1 MGQTNTRWDKNSMYV
16 HIYTHIE
23 PGSVGVRI
31 FGTFYVSNNVENESL
46 QTSVYVRLSFG
57 AY

>member
-1 MGQTNTRWDKNSMYV
+1 MGQKQYV
-16 HIYTHIE
+16 CTYIYTHIE

-57 AY
+57 AYQV